1 MQLTEQQIKSFQDAY
16 EKDFGKTLLP
26 SQLLDKARRFY
37 CMAEIIA
44 RHLSIL
50 AESEKHENN
59 KNNNFLT
66 DELAK

>member
-1 MQLTEQQIKSFQDAY
+1 MQLTEQQIKLFQDAY

-37 CMAEIIA
+37 CLAEIIA
-44 RHLSIL
+44 KYLSEL
-50 AESEKHENN
+50 PESNKQENN